1 MPVDTLTVPTDATV
15 PAVVEQALARCDQAY
30 GAALRMP
37 CDSHIAE
44 AVRADA
50 LAEACQ
56 ARAAWWRVLLRWMF
70 TAHCPLS
77 WIFGAAVLQ
86 ACKRDESSVRFWRKI
101 AASEHA
107 EHSAELLDQLP
118 AVGGG
123 S

>member
-1 MPVDTLTVPTDATV
+1 MIPSPSRPNATV

-56 ARAAWWRVLLRWMF
+56 ARAAWWRVLLQWMF
-70 TAHCPLS
+70 TAHCSLS
-77 WIFGAAVLQ
+77 WIFGAAVLH

-118 AVGGG
+118 AFGGG